1 MKDRAILRKINIFSD
16 LRDREVDKLL
26 EIVEQKNFIKD
37 SVILT
42 QDDLGD
48 ALFIIVSGKVKVALL
63 GEEGKEIILST
74 LKEGDFF
81 GEMSLLDGEPRSAS
95 VIALEDSSLL
105 IMRQDEFLNQIR
117 RSPKIALKIMVEMS
131 KRLRWADEKIG
142 SLALLDV
149 YGRVA
154 RVLLQLSKSEEGGTK
169 KGMIIKKRPTHQEI
183 ANMVGISRETVS
195 RVLSDFSKEGYITI
209 EGKEIIIHKDLSQ
222 IECSGHHF

>member
-1 MKDRAILRKINIFSD
+1 MKDRAILRKINIFFD

-26 EIVEQKNFIKD
+26 EIVEQKDFIKD
-37 SVILT
+37 SIILT

-63 GEEGKEIILST
+63 GEEGKEITLSI

-131 KRLRWADEKIG
+131 KRLRRADEKIG

-154 RVLLQLSKSEEGGTK
+154 RVLLQLSKSEEEGTK

-209 EGKEIIIHKDLSQ
+209 EGKEIVIHKDLSQ
-222 IECSGHHF
+222 IEYSGHHF

>member
-37 SVILT
+37 SIILT

-63 GEEGKEIILST
+63 GEEGKEITLST

-117 RSPKIALKIMVEMS
+117 KSPKIALKIMVEMS
-131 KRLRWADEKIG
+131 KRLRRADEKIG

-154 RVLLQLSKSEEGGTK
+154 RVLLQLSKSEEEGTK

-209 EGKEIIIHKDLSQ
+209 EGKEIVIHKDLSQ
-222 IECSGHHF
+222 IEYSGHHF

>member
-1 MKDRAILRKINIFSD
+1 MKERAILRKINIFSH

-26 EIVEQKNFIKD
+26 EVVEEKDFTKD

-48 ALFIIVSGKVKVALL
+48 TLFIIVRGKVKIVLL
-63 GEEGKEIILST
+63 SEEGKEIILST
-74 LKEGDFF
+74 LREGDFF

-105 IMRQDEFLNQIR
+105 IIKREEFLKQIR
-117 RSPKIALKIMVEMS
+117 KSPEIALRIMVEMS
-131 KRLRWADEKIG
+131 KRLRQADEKIG

-154 RVLLQLSKSEEGGTK
+154 QALLQLAKSEGEKTK
-169 KGMIIKKRPTHQEI
+169 KGVVIKKRPTHQEI

-209 EGKEIIIHKDLSQ
+209 KGKEIIIYTDLSQ
-222 IECSGHHF
+222 IEYSGHHF